1 MPYIVVISGSRE
13 CCWPLQL
20 NLLEHSCAIS
30 LGVGFVL
37 ILSDTLMLGFKPVK
51 EYHQTIP

>member
-13 CCWPLQL
+13 CCWPLQS

-30 LGVGFVL
+30 LGVGYVL
-37 ILSDTLMLGFKPVK
+37 ILSDT
-51 EYHQTIP
+51 